1 MIEMIYLD
9 NAATTLRKPE
19 CVRKAVYEAMGTL
32 GNYGRGGHGITLET
46 SRKIYEAREAIAG
59 FFGFGDPSGVA
70 FTCNATEALNTVI
83 RGMFD
88 PGEHVVTTALE
99 HNSVLRPLYEM
110 EKAGVLVTVLPADE
124 KGNISYEEMEQAIGE
139 KTRAVV
145 CTHASNVTGN
155 MLDIERIGKLCRRK
169 GILFVLD
176 ASQTAGAVPVQMEK
190 CGIDVLCFTGHKG
203 LMGPQGTGGICVR
216 EGVEIRPLKAGGS
229 GIHSF
234 EREHPGIMPGRLEAG
249 TLNEIGRAHV

>member
-1 MIEMIYLD
+1 MKEMIYLD

-59 FFGFGDPSGVA
+59 FFGFGNPSGVA

-83 RGMFD
+83 QGIFD

-110 EKAGVLVTVLPADE
+110 EKTGVLVTVLPADE
-124 KGNISYEEMEQAIGE
+124 KGNISYEEMEQAIGD

-145 CTHASNVTGN
+145 CTHASNVTGKYA
-155 MLDIERIGKLCRRK
+155 GYRK
-169 GILFVLD
+169 DWKALPQKRSFICPGC
-176 ASQTAGAVPVQMEK
+176 VPD
-190 CGIDVLCFTGHKG
+190 CGIGAYSDGKN
-203 LMGPQGTGGICVR
+203 
-216 EGVEIRPLKAGGS
+216 VE
-229 GIHSF
+229 
-234 EREHPGIMPGRLEAG
+234 
-249 TLNEIGRAHV
+249 